1 VACAF
6 SVFTRLAMSSAPEG
20 TRLNKFLASSGIGS
34 RRGCDA
40 LIQEGRVIINGE
52 PCLNPGTRVT
62 ERDFVKVDGKRIQA
76 RVFTTIVFNKPRGLV
91 CSKQD
96 ELHRDTIYS
105 ILPPTLQ
112 HLNHVG
118 RLDMDSE
125 GILILTNDG
134 ELAQSLA
141 HPSKKIEKEY
151 VVTVNQAFTNQL
163 LEQLVTGIY
172 TPDGKMSAKSVRRTS
187 ARRMRIVLVQGKK
200 RQIRVMLEALGFKVT
215 KLLRLRIGS
224 FIDTEIEPGK
234 FRLLEPDEVPL
245 LLTNPVAAKKT
256 RPRGERRP
264 PPRGPRKK

>member
-1 VACAF
+1 
-6 SVFTRLAMSSAPEG
+6 MSSAPEG
-20 TRLNKFLASSGIGS
+20 TRLNKFLASSGIAS

-40 LIQEGRVIINGE
+40 LIQEGHVVINGE
-52 PCLNPGTRVT
+52 PCLNPGARVT
-62 ERDFVKVDGKRIQA
+62 ERDFVKVDGKRVQP

-91 CSKQD
+91 CSKSD
-96 ELHRDTIYS
+96 ELGRETIYS
-105 ILPPTLQ
+105 VLPPTLQ

-118 RLDMDSE
+118 RLDLDSE

-134 ELAQSLA
+134 ELAQRLA

-163 LEQLVTGIY
+163 LEQLVKGVY
-172 TPDGKMSAKSVRRTS
+172 TTEGKLSAKSVRRTS
-187 ARRMRIVLVQGKK
+187 ARRIRIVLIQGKK
-200 RQIRVMLEALGFKVT
+200 RQIRVMLESLGFKVT

-224 FIDTEIEPGK
+224 FIDTEVAPGE

-245 LLTNPVAAKKT
+245 LLTNPAPSKQA
-256 RPRGERRP
+256 RARAERRP